1 MKQHKANIY
10 GRVTGNG
17 KLSLNMQ
24 ELQQFTSQWKNHKVI
39 VELRVYETGTSA
51 ALRGYYFNY
60 IVPTFRRA
68 IWESGER
75 MTEKQVERKLRE
87 LSPIMHVDNFDE
99 KTGKYESS
107 LLEIFQLD
115 NSQLIEHIETLK
127 QIGAED
133 FSIFIEDPSCV

>member
-10 GRVTGNG
+10 GRINSDG
-17 KLSLNMQ
+17 KLALNMQ
-24 ELQQFTSQWKNHKVI
+24 ELYQFTSQWKNHKI
-39 VELRVYETGTSA
+39 ILELNVYEPGTSA
-51 ALRGYYFNY
+51 ALRGYYYNY

-87 LSPIMHVDNFDE
+87 LSPIMHLDVFNE
-99 KTGKYESS
+99 NTGKYESS
-107 LLEIFQLD
+107 LLEVFQLD

-127 QIGAED
+127 QIGAEE
-133 FSIFIEDPSCV
+133 FSIYIEDPGCF

>member
-39 VELRVYETGTSA
+39 VELRVYEPGTSA

-115 NSQLIEHIETLK
+115 NSQLIEHIETMK

-133 FSIFIEDPSCV
+133 FNIFIEDPSCV

>member
-10 GRVTGNG
+10 GRINSNG
-17 KLSLNMQ
+17 KLALNMQ

-39 VELRVYETGTSA
+39 VELHVYEPRTSA

-60 IVPTFRRA
+60 IVPTFRHA
-68 IWESGER
+68 IWEAGER

-87 LSPIMHVDNFDE
+87 LSPIMHVDVFDE
-99 KTGKYESS
+99 DTGKCEST

-133 FSIFIEDPSCV
+133 FNIFIEDPSCI